1 MNETTTDLAISD
13 DLTVEQ
19 IKAALP
25 KHLRVAA
32 SQELADKINRAS
44 LDPIMAQHIRENFVS
59 YTTVLKDGK
68 FKMEDYLN
76 AVTYVS
82 FKLMGF
88 NNEEAY
94 QRTFPHRHEALIAR
108 GASRKDISAYV
119 AAFHKGKLVNS
130 IMEQTL
136 IPVWVLNQHIYQQA
150 INTQAELMLTANSEL
165 VRSNAAD
172 SLMNHLKKP
181 EMKEVNLN
189 LGAKENEGVKELNET
204 LRKLAEQQ
212 QLAIGN
218 GVTTR
223 EIAAQPIYEAE
234 YTDVAKSD

>member
-1 MNETTTDLAISD
+1 MNAVDTNLAED
-13 DLTVEQ
+13 NKLTVEQ
-19 IKAALP
+19 IKSALP
-25 KHLRVAA
+25 KNLRVAA
-32 SQELADKINRAS
+32 SQELADKINQAS
-44 LDPIMAQHIRENFVS
+44 LDPIMAQHIRENFIS

-68 FKMEDYLN
+68 YKMEDYLN
-76 AVTYVS
+76 AATYVR

-94 QRTFPHRHEALIAR
+94 QRTFPQRHENLVAR

-136 IPVWVLNQHIYQQA
+136 IPVWVLNQDIYQKA
-150 INTQAELMLTANSEL
+150 INTQAELMLNANSEL

-181 EMKEVNLN
+181 EVKEVNLN